1 MSEEKSTEEKER
13 DRYKAFLNRVEKNIR
28 EARRSTEFFSQVEKG
43 EAAAAAAALDRS
55 IIVLVDLEAKFE
67 QEPSIDSWGLSD
79 VYQTLVKARI
89 KLETTMI
96 RSKKSTESNAK
107 RWEKEV
113 DRLHREHPDGRV
125 PEDDFPF

>member
-13 DRYKAFLNRVEKNIR
+13 DRYKAFLIRVEKNIR
-28 EARRSTEFFSQVEKG
+28 DARRNTEFFSQVEKG

-89 KLETTMI
+89 KLEATMI
-96 RSKKSTESNAK
+96 RTKKYIEGGVK
-107 RWEKEV
+107 RWDSEME
-113 DRLHREHPDGRV
+113 RLKTEYPDGRI
-125 PEDDFPF
+125 PEDDYPF